1 MPPFLKKFFPKVF
14 RQTAEEGSESNYC
27 KYDNQGLQLFTSSLY
42 LAGLTVT
49 FFASYTTRV
58 LGRRLTMLIA
68 GIFFIAGV
76 TFNAAAQ
83 NLPMLIFGRILLGCG
98 IGFANQVSS
107 PTSTF

>member
-1 MPPFLKKFFPKVF
+1 
-14 RQTAEEGSESNYC
+14 
-27 KYDNQGLQLFTSSLY
+27 
-42 LAGLTVT
+42 
-49 FFASYTTRV
+49 
-58 LGRRLTMLIA
+58 MLIA